1 VLAFLVSTARGGIRC
16 TYWYRNVLEG
26 TNVDNLITT
35 RQAAD
40 LLGVCGKTIRRMR
53 DAGQLRAVLIG
64 RAVRYE
70 QSEIETFIERRK
82 ERTK

>member
-1 VLAFLVSTARGGIRC
+1 VPALLVFTAFGGLRC

-40 LLGVCGKTIRRMR
+40 LLGVCRKTICRMR

-70 QSEIETFIERRK
+70 ISELKKAIEQRK
-82 ERTK
+82 EQK